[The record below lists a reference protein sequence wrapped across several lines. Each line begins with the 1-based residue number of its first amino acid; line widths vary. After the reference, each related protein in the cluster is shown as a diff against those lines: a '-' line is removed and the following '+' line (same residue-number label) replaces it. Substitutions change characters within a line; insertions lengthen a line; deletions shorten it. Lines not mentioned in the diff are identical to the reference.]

1 MATKNTQKIGWIG
14 MGRMG
19 FPMAE
24 RLIKAGHDVTIWNRT
39 RAKAEPLAKIGG
51 KVVDHLYELKDVDVL
66 FSIVA
71 TGKDV
76 QDVLYGK
83 NGVCSQGGKM
93 PPIVVD
99 CSTIAVEESA
109 AIRDKLK
116 QLGADF
122 VASPV
127 SGNAKVI
134 KAGKLSAVVSGPE
147 AACKTATPLIEV
159 FAPRGASYV
168 GDGELA
174 RVCKIAHN
182 VMLGVVIENLIE
194 ITLLTNKMGVPR
206 HAFLAFLNNGVM
218 GSMFTAYKSPA
229 LVNLDWTT
237 TFTPELLRKDLDLGL
252 ELAREMD
259 VPMPVTAA
267 TREVLQ
273 GHFGAAM
280 LQKNPKEYLEKDF
293 AALAETMALAAGM
306 KLESENKNVPTGLE
320 NSDSRVPL
328 FDIGL
333 HADRYLP
340 LTVALDPDARGL
352 IPRPRIVRQCVGC
365 DHGGAVVV
373 NRQPHGL
380 DLADRHRGVVL
391 LLAIDRSD
399 ASSFGDR
406 RAAAAVEHELV
417 GDVLRPFGG
426 IVTDGS
432 LLDRLE
438 RIDDVLLGRRAHAV
452 GNRLTG
458 IFAIV
463 RSCSCARVGRRGARR
478 IRRGQH
484 HLLAHQRAPGAF
496 LLRPDVE
503 KEHVAAVGGFA
514 VAGDHG
520 DAAVNFHHRIAW
532 RGGDRGFQIG
542 KEILA
547 LANLAVGV
555 DEGELQRKEL
565 AGDRFVV
572 GTHGRAERLIG
583 FEHQGVFAWRCL
595 RPQLDENRNQRAG
608 DNYAEP
614 PSLRGATHHPSWKNP
629 APTPCRSP
637 RTVSGEP
644 CSGRPWH
651 FQATALKARD
661 TRRRAAAQVV
671 PTISA

>member
-51 KVVDHLYELKDVDVL
+51 KVVDHLHELKDVDVL

-147 AACKTATPLIEV
+147 AACKIATPLIEV
-159 FAPRGASYV
+159 
-168 GDGELA
+168 L
-174 RVCKIAHN
+174 
-182 VMLGVVIENLIE
+182 LGVVIENLIE

-259 VPMPVTAA
+259 VPMPITAA

-320 NSDSRVPL
+320 S
-328 FDIGL
+328 
-333 HADRYLP
+333 
-340 LTVALDPDARGL
+340 
-352 IPRPRIVRQCVGC
+352 
-365 DHGGAVVV
+365 
-373 NRQPHGL
+373 
-380 DLADRHRGVVL
+380 
-391 LLAIDRSD
+391 
-399 ASSFGDR
+399 
-406 RAAAAVEHELV
+406 
-417 GDVLRPFGG
+417 
-426 IVTDGS
+426 
-432 LLDRLE
+432 
-438 RIDDVLLGRRAHAV
+438 
-452 GNRLTG
+452 
-458 IFAIV
+458 
-463 RSCSCARVGRRGARR
+463 
-478 IRRGQH
+478 
-484 HLLAHQRAPGAF
+484 
-496 LLRPDVE
+496 
-503 KEHVAAVGGFA
+503 
-514 VAGDHG
+514 
-520 DAAVNFHHRIAW
+520 
-532 RGGDRGFQIG
+532 
-542 KEILA
+542 
-547 LANLAVGV
+547 
-555 DEGELQRKEL
+555 
-565 AGDRFVV
+565 
-572 GTHGRAERLIG
+572 
-583 FEHQGVFAWRCL
+583 
-595 RPQLDENRNQRAG
+595 
-608 DNYAEP
+608 
-614 PSLRGATHHPSWKNP
+614 
-629 APTPCRSP
+629 
-637 RTVSGEP
+637 
-644 CSGRPWH
+644 
-651 FQATALKARD
+651 
-661 TRRRAAAQVV
+661 
-671 PTISA
+671 